1 MSRATVR
8 SAITSYLENAN
19 VEYLTSV
26 KPFPP
31 KLTLEGEFY
40 SGADPNH
47 TSGCIIFL
55 WIESEREN
63 RIALGGAHN
72 GRKVVEY
79 SFIMDCYFRSVEP
92 QSEDAAAQNEAFLDS
107 LIAAIRADRN
117 AGAPGVV
124 FVWGEGPHPQGNGPD
139 IEVTSYYPRNLKAG
153 SQLTQTYSNIRVMVL
168 EEIDS

>member
-8 SAITSYLENAN
+8 SAITSYLEGAN

-63 RIALGGAHN
+63 RIALGGPHN
-72 GRKVVEY
+72 GRKIVEY

-107 LIAAIRADRN
+107 LIAATALANGLVLVTRNTSDYPADVPLIN
-117 AGAPGVV
+117 PWKSE
-124 FVWGEGPHPQGNGPD
+124 FLPKP
-139 IEVTSYYPRNLKAG
+139 
-153 SQLTQTYSNIRVMVL
+153 
-168 EEIDS
+168 